1 MGRDTAR
8 RVIPLFRPYRG
19 RVAAVVGLIVLTSTI
34 GIVNPLL
41 IQAVFNKALF
51 GPGGLNLELL
61 YILVG
66 VMAVVPIVNGAI
78 GILQTYETTMVGQ
91 HVMRDLRDQLY
102 SHLETLSLAFFTGT
116 KTGEIQSRLANDV
129 GGVQTVVT
137 TTASTILANVVIFIS
152 TIVAMII
159 LSWQLTIVAV
169 ITVPAFFW
177 LTKAVG
183 DRRRRVSRSTQESL
197 AAMSAISEE
206 TLSVS
211 GVLLAKV
218 FGNQGRDIGRYRR
231 ENQRLA
237 DLEVRQQMIGQGFYA
252 VVQSFLSITPAAVYL
267 VAGLL
272 LANGQPISAGTI
284 VAFTTLQT
292 RLYFPIG
299 QLLQVSVEL
308 RSSLALFDR
317 IFEYLD
323 LKPDITDAPDAVDL
337 PSADGGGR
345 VALRD
350 VYFRYSGVPE
360 DALRGV
366 SFEADPG
373 QLVALV
379 GPSGA
384 GKTTISYLIPR
395 LYDVTGG
402 AIEIDG
408 TDVRRARQASLAAA
422 IGFVTQESYLFH
434 DTILANLQY
443 GRPSASQAEIE
454 EAARAAYIHD
464 RIMDFPDGYDTVVG
478 ERGYRL
484 SGGEKQR
491 LAIARVLLH
500 DPRILI
506 LDEATSA
513 LDTASEREV
522 QKALDALMGS
532 RTTIAIAHRLSTIV
546 NADVINVIDGGQVV
560 ESGSHRDLL
569 RQHGLYAVAVQRAVR
584 GRPGA
589 VVLRRRRRHGRR
601 QRAETRNTAGLT
613 AMTEGLDLHL
623 GVDKGAGF
631 VGRALETALREAIRS
646 GRLHPGARLPGSR
659 SLAADLGI
667 SRGTVVQAY
676 AQLIAEG
683 WLTGTTGSGTRVADL
698 PGPAP
703 AGAAGRRRAPG
714 RTPRRR
720 RRGSRSTCGPDAQ
733 TSVHSPERTGLRA
746 SAAPCPPHRTR
757 TWTTP
762 SPPACRCCAPRWP
775 TT

>member
-1 MGRDTAR
+1 MTAPGPLSSASGTPAVSAHANRDTAR
-8 RVIPLFRPYRG
+8 RVVPLFRPYR
-19 RVAAVVGLIVLTSTI
+19 VQVTAVVGLIVVTSTI
-34 GIVNPLL
+34 GIINPLL
-41 IQAVFNKALF
+41 IQTVFNKALF
-51 GPGGLNLELL
+51 VPGGPNIQLL
-61 YILVG
+61 VILVAI
-66 VMAVVPIVNGAI
+66 MAVVPIVNGAI
-78 GILQTYETTMVGQ
+78 GILQTYETTRVGQ
-91 HVMRDLRDQLY
+91 QVMRDLRDRLY

-137 TTASTILANVVIFIS
+137 TTASTILANVVIFTS
-152 TIVAMII
+152 TIVAMVI

-169 ITVPAFFW
+169 FTVPAFFW
-177 LTKAVG
+177 LTKMVG
-183 DRRRRVSRSTQESL
+183 DRRRTVSRSTQESL

-218 FGNQGRDIGRYRR
+218 FGNQGRDIGRYRQ

-237 DLEVRQQMIGQGFYA
+237 DLEVRQQMIGQGFYT
-252 VVQSFLSITPAAVYL
+252 VVQSFLSITPALVYL
-267 VAGLL
+267 VTGLL

-317 IFEYLD
+317 VFEYLD
-323 LKPDITDAPDAVDL
+323 VEPDIVDAPDAVDL
-337 PSADGGGR
+337 PVTANGGW
-345 VALRD
+345 VELRE
-350 VYFRYSGVPE
+350 VYFRYPGVPQ
-360 DALRGV
+360 DALAGV
-366 SFEADPG
+366 SLEAAPG

-402 AIEIDG
+402 AVKIDG
-408 TDVRRARQASLAAA
+408 IDVRQVRAASLAAA

-434 DTILANLQY
+434 DSILANISY
-443 GRPSASQAEIE
+443 GRPGASLAEVE

-464 RIMDFPDGYDTVVG
+464 RIMEFPDGYDTIVG

-569 RQHGLYAVAVQRAVR
+569 REAGLYADLYNEQFEGGRVQWCCEGGNVMADGSVR
-584 GRPGA
+584 KW
-589 VVLRRRRRHGRR
+589 
-601 QRAETRNTAGLT
+601 E
-613 AMTEGLDLHL
+613 
-623 GVDKGAGF
+623 K
-631 VGRALETALREAIRS
+631 
-646 GRLHPGARLPGSR
+646 LP
-659 SLAADLGI
+659 A
-667 SRGTVVQAY
+667 
-676 AQLIAEG
+676 
-683 WLTGTTGSGTRVADL
+683 
-698 PGPAP
+698 
-703 AGAAGRRRAPG
+703 
-714 RTPRRR
+714 
-720 RRGSRSTCGPDAQ
+720 
-733 TSVHSPERTGLRA
+733 
-746 SAAPCPPHRTR
+746 
-757 TWTTP
+757 
-762 SPPACRCCAPRWP
+762 
-775 TT
+775 

>member
-51 GPGGLNLELL
+51 PPGGGPKLELL

-66 VMAVVPIVNGAI
+66 IMAVVPIVNGAI

-137 TTASTILANVVIFIS
+137 TTASSILANVVIFIS

-252 VVQSFLSITPAAVYL
+252 VVQAFLSITPAAVYL
-267 VAGLL
+267 IAGLL

-337 PSADGGGR
+337 PSVATGGR

-350 VYFRYSGVPE
+350 VHFRYTGVPE

-373 QLVALV
+373 HLVALV

-408 TDVRRARQASLAAA
+408 IDVRRVRQASLATA

-434 DTILANLQY
+434 DTILANLEY
-443 GRPSASQAEIE
+443 GRPDASLAEIE

-464 RIMDFPDGYDTVVG
+464 RIMEFPEGYDTVVG

-546 NADVINVIDGGQVV
+546 NADVINVIDGGRVV

-569 RQHGLYAVAVQRAVR
+569 RQRGLYAVLYNEQFEGGRVQWCCEGGDVMADGSVR
-584 GRPGA
+584 KW
-589 VVLRRRRRHGRR
+589 
-601 QRAETRNTAGLT
+601 ETICLSCR
-613 AMTEGLDLHL
+613 L
-623 GVDKGAGF
+623 GGERG
-631 VGRALETALREAIRS
+631 
-646 GRLHPGARLPGSR
+646 PARLPGGPPLGD
-659 SLAADLGI
+659 LAVRDPEDHDGGELD
-667 SRGTVVQAY
+667 R
-676 AQLIAEG
+676 L
-683 WLTGTTGSGTRVADL
+683 
-698 PGPAP
+698 
-703 AGAAGRRRAPG
+703 AGRRPAEHGAGVGAVQRPPDRDPVVLGDQVVDGEAQVGVGAVHGGHDVFGARQAGGCPGSGSWSIQSGATRSRRPAGSPAGITFSNTSRMRA
-714 RTPRRR
+714 
-720 RRGSRSTCGPDAQ
+720 
-733 TSVHSPERTGLRA
+733 LLA
-746 SAAPCPPHRTR
+746 SGVIGV
-757 TWTTP
+757 
-762 SPPACRCCAPRWP
+762 SS
-775 TT
+775 

>member
-1 MGRDTAR
+1 MTARGPRSGAADASTARPAHANRDTAR
-8 RVIPLFRPYRG
+8 RIVPLFRPYRAK
-19 RVAAVVGLIVLTSTI
+19 VAAVVALILVTSTI
-34 GIVNPLL
+34 GIINPLL
-41 IQAVFNKALF
+41 IQAVFNDALF
-51 GPGGLNLELL
+51 VPGGPDLQLL
-61 YILVG
+61 VILVSI
-66 VMAVVPIVNGAI
+66 MAVVPIVNGAI
-78 GILQTYETTMVGQ
+78 GILQTYETTRVGQ
-91 HVMRDLRDQLY
+91 LVMRDLRDRLY
-102 SHLETLSLAFFTGT
+102 SHLQTLPLAFFTDT

-129 GGVQTVVT
+129 GGVQSVVT
-137 TTASTILANVVIFIS
+137 TTASTILANVVIFTS
-152 TIVAMII
+152 TIVAMVI

-169 ITVPAFFW
+169 ITVPVFFW
-177 LTKAVG
+177 LTKTVG
-183 DRRRRVSRSTQESL
+183 DRRRQVARSTQESL
-197 AAMSAISEE
+197 AAMSALSEE

-218 FGNQGRDIGRYRR
+218 FGNQARDTARYHQ

-252 VVQSFLSITPAAVYL
+252 IVQSFLSITPAAVYL

-272 LANGQPISAGTI
+272 LARGTGISAGTV

-317 IFEYLD
+317 VFEYLD
-323 LKPDITDAPDAVDL
+323 VVPDIVDAPDAVDL
-337 PSADGGGR
+337 PAASGGGR
-345 VALRD
+345 VALRE
-350 VYFRYSGVPE
+350 VYFRYPDTPA
-360 DALRGV
+360 DALAGV
-366 SFEADPG
+366 SFNADPG

-402 AIEIDG
+402 SVQIDG
-408 TDVRRARQASLAAA
+408 ADVRHVRQASLAAV

-434 DTILANLQY
+434 DTILANIRY
-443 GRPSASQAEIE
+443 GRPAASMAEVE

-464 RIMDFPDGYDTVVG
+464 RIMEFPDGYATVVG

-546 NADVINVIDGGQVV
+546 NADVINVIDAGRLV
-560 ESGSHRDLL
+560 ESGTH
-569 RQHGLYAVAVQRAVR
+569 
-584 GRPGA
+584 
-589 VVLRRRRRHGRR
+589 
-601 QRAETRNTAGLT
+601 
-613 AMTEGLDLHL
+613 
-623 GVDKGAGF
+623 
-631 VGRALETALREAIRS
+631 
-646 GRLHPGARLPGSR
+646 R
-659 SLAADLGI
+659 SLLGQGGVYASLYQEQFEGGKI
-667 SRGTVVQAY
+667 QWRCPDGDIMTDGTIRHRETQ
-676 AQLIAEG
+676 
-683 WLTGTTGSGTRVADL
+683 
-698 PGPAP
+698 PA
-703 AGAAGRRRAPG
+703 
-714 RTPRRR
+714 
-720 RRGSRSTCGPDAQ
+720 
-733 TSVHSPERTGLRA
+733 
-746 SAAPCPPHRTR
+746 
-757 TWTTP
+757 
-762 SPPACRCCAPRWP
+762 
-775 TT
+775 

>member
-1 MGRDTAR
+1 MMPTDAPARTGRNTAR
-8 RVIPLFRPYRG
+8 RIVTLFRPYRLQ
-19 RVAAVVGLIVLTSTI
+19 VAAVVGLIVVTSTI
-34 GIVNPLL
+34 GIINPLL

-51 GPGGLNLELL
+51 VPGGPNLDLL

-66 VMAVVPIVNGAI
+66 VMAAVPIVNGAI
-78 GILQTYETTMVGQ
+78 GILQTYETTRVGQ
-91 HVMRDLRDQLY
+91 LVMRDLRDRLY
-102 SHLETLSLAFFTGT
+102 AHLQTLSLAFFTGT

-137 TTASTILANVVIFIS
+137 TTASTILANVVTFVS
-152 TIVAMII
+152 SIVAMII
-159 LSWQLTIVAV
+159 ISWQLTIVAV

-177 LTKAVG
+177 LTKTVG

-218 FGNQGRDIGRYRR
+218 FGSQARDITRYEQ

-252 VVQSFLSITPAAVYL
+252 VVQSFLSITPALIYL
-267 VAGLL
+267 TAGLL
-272 LANGQPISAGTI
+272 LANHHAISTGTV

-323 LKPDITDAPDAVDL
+323 VTPDIVDAPDAVDM
-337 PSADGGGR
+337 PAAGTGGR

-350 VYFRYSGVPE
+350 VYFRYPGTGD
-360 DALRGV
+360 DALAGV
-366 SFEADPG
+366 SFESDPG

-402 AIEIDG
+402 SIEIDG
-408 TDVRRARQASLAAA
+408 LDVRRVRQASLAAA

-434 DTILANLQY
+434 DSILANLRY
-443 GRPSASQAEIE
+443 GRPSATLEEIE

-464 RIMDFPDGYDTVVG
+464 RIMEFPDGYDTIAG

-522 QKALDALMGS
+522 QKALDALMGT

-546 NADVINVIDGGQVV
+546 NADIINVIDRGHVV
-560 ESGSHRDLL
+560 ESGPHRDLL
-569 RQHGLYAVAVQRAVR
+569 RQGGLYATLYTEQFEGGRVQWCCDGGDVMADGTVR
-584 GRPGA
+584 KRENAARLETGS
-589 VVLRRRRRHGRR
+589 
-601 QRAETRNTAGLT
+601 AET
-613 AMTEGLDLHL
+613 
-623 GVDKGAGF
+623 
-631 VGRALETALREAIRS
+631 
-646 GRLHPGARLPGSR
+646 
-659 SLAADLGI
+659 
-667 SRGTVVQAY
+667 
-676 AQLIAEG
+676 
-683 WLTGTTGSGTRVADL
+683 
-698 PGPAP
+698 
-703 AGAAGRRRAPG
+703 
-714 RTPRRR
+714 
-720 RRGSRSTCGPDAQ
+720 
-733 TSVHSPERTGLRA
+733 
-746 SAAPCPPHRTR
+746 PPHL
-757 TWTTP
+757 
-762 SPPACRCCAPRWP
+762 CRRCFGG
-775 TT
+775 

>member
-1 MGRDTAR
+1 VPDAPAHAGRNTAR
-8 RVIPLFRPYRG
+8 RVVPLFRPYRA
-19 RVAAVVGLIVLTSTI
+19 RVAMVVGLIVLTSTI
-34 GIVNPLL
+34 GIINPLL

-51 GPGGLNLELL
+51 VKGGPKLDLL
-61 YILVG
+61 YILVAI
-66 VMAVVPIVNGAI
+66 MAAVPIVNGAI
-78 GILQTYETTMVGQ
+78 GILQTYETTKVGQ
-91 HVMRDLRDQLY
+91 QVMRDLRDRLY
-102 SHLETLSLAFFTGT
+102 SHLQTLSLAFFTGT

-129 GGVQTVVT
+129 GGVQSVVT
-137 TTASTILANVVIFIS
+137 TTASSILANVVTFVS
-152 TIVAMII
+152 SIVAMII
-159 LSWQLTIVAV
+159 ISWQLTIVAV

-177 LTKAVG
+177 LTKTVG
-183 DRRRRVSRSTQESL
+183 DRRRKVSTATQESL

-218 FGNQGRDIGRYRR
+218 FGSQLRDVTRYRD

-237 DLEVRQQMIGQGFYA
+237 DLELRQQMIGQGFYA
-252 VVQSFLSITPAAVYL
+252 VVQSFLSITPAAIYL
-267 VAGLL
+267 ISGLL
-272 LANGQPISAGTI
+272 LAHGTAISAGTI

-323 LKPDITDAPDAVDL
+323 VMPDIVDAPDATDL
-337 PSADGGGR
+337 PVTAVGGR
-345 VALRD
+345 VALTD
-350 VYFRYSGVPE
+350 VYFRYPGVE
-360 DALRGV
+360 DDALKGV
-366 SFEADPG
+366 SFAAEPG
-373 QLVALV
+373 HLVALV

-402 AIEIDG
+402 SIEIDG
-408 TDVRRARQASLAAA
+408 IDVRRIREASLAAA

-434 DTILANLQY
+434 DTILANLRY
-443 GRPSASQAEIE
+443 GRPTATLEEIE

-464 RIMDFPDGYDTVVG
+464 RIMEFPDGYDTLVG

-546 NADVINVIDGGQVV
+546 NADIINVIDGGRVV
-560 ESGSHRDLL
+560 ESGPHRDLL
-569 RQHGLYAVAVQRAVR
+569 REGGLYASLYNEQFEGGQVQWCCDGGDV
-584 GRPGA
+584 
-589 VVLRRRRRHGRR
+589 
-601 QRAETRNTAGLT
+601 
-613 AMTEGLDLHL
+613 M
-623 GVDKGAGF
+623 
-631 VGRALETALREAIRS
+631 
-646 GRLHPGARLPGSR
+646 
-659 SLAADLGI
+659 AD
-667 SRGTVVQAY
+667 GTVRKR
-676 AQLIAEG
+676 E
-683 WLTGTTGSGTRVADL
+683 TL
-698 PGPAP
+698 PA
-703 AGAAGRRRAPG
+703 
-714 RTPRRR
+714 
-720 RRGSRSTCGPDAQ
+720 
-733 TSVHSPERTGLRA
+733 
-746 SAAPCPPHRTR
+746 
-757 TWTTP
+757 
-762 SPPACRCCAPRWP
+762 
-775 TT
+775 

>member
-1 MGRDTAR
+1 VPGHGNRDTAR
-8 RVIPLFRPYRG
+8 RVVPLFRPYRAQ
-19 RVAAVVGLIVLTSTI
+19 VAAVVGLIVVTSTI
-34 GIVNPLL
+34 GIINPLL

-51 GPGGLNLELL
+51 VPGGPNVQLL
-61 YILVG
+61 VTLV
-66 VMAVVPIVNGAI
+66 VIMAVVPIVNGAI
-78 GILQTYETTMVGQ
+78 GILQTYETTRVGQ
-91 HVMRDLRDQLY
+91 LVMRDLRDRLY
-102 SHLETLSLAFFTGT
+102 AHLQTLPLAFFTGT

-129 GGVQTVVT
+129 GGVQSVVT
-137 TTASTILANVVIFIS
+137 TTASSILANLVIFIS
-152 TIVAMII
+152 TIVAMVI

-169 ITVPAFFW
+169 ITVPVFFW
-177 LTKAVG
+177 LTKMVG
-183 DRRRRVSRSTQESL
+183 ERRRRVTTATQESL
-197 AAMSAISEE
+197 AAMSTLSEE

-218 FGNQGRDIGRYRR
+218 FGNQARDTARYQQ

-252 VVQSFLSITPAAVYL
+252 IVQSFLSITPAAVYL

-272 LANGQPISAGTI
+272 LAGGTPISAGTV

-323 LKPDITDAPDAVDL
+323 VVPDIVDAPDAVDL
-337 PSADGGGR
+337 PTIGSGGR
-345 VALRD
+345 VAVHD
-350 VYFRYSGVPE
+350 VYFRYPATPS
-360 DALRGV
+360 DALAGI
-366 SFEADPG
+366 SFHADPG

-402 AIEIDG
+402 SVQVDG
-408 TDVRRARQASLAAA
+408 ADVRTVRQASLAAA

-434 DTILANLQY
+434 DSILANIRY
-443 GRPSASQAEIE
+443 GRPAASMAEVE

-464 RIMDFPDGYDTVVG
+464 RIMEFPDGYDTVVG

-546 NADVINVIDGGQVV
+546 NADVINVIDGGRVV
-560 ESGSHRDLL
+560 ESGSHRSLL
-569 RQHGLYAVAVQRAVR
+569 RQGGVYASLYQEQFDGGKVQWQCTGGDIMAD
-584 GRPGA
+584 GTI
-589 VVLRRRRRHGRR
+589 R
-601 QRAETRNTAGLT
+601 QRQ
-613 AMTEGLDLHL
+613 
-623 GVDKGAGF
+623 
-631 VGRALETALREAIRS
+631 
-646 GRLHPGARLPGSR
+646 P
-659 SLAADLGI
+659 
-667 SRGTVVQAY
+667 Q
-676 AQLIAEG
+676 
-683 WLTGTTGSGTRVADL
+683 
-698 PGPAP
+698 
-703 AGAAGRRRAPG
+703 
-714 RTPRRR
+714 
-720 RRGSRSTCGPDAQ
+720 
-733 TSVHSPERTGLRA
+733 
-746 SAAPCPPHRTR
+746 
-757 TWTTP
+757 
-762 SPPACRCCAPRWP
+762 P
-775 TT
+775 T

>member
-1 MGRDTAR
+1 MTTRGPLAAPVTGGAEPPAHVDRNTAR

-19 RVAAVVGLIVLTSTI
+19 RVALVVGLIVLTSTI

-51 GPGGLNLELL
+51 VPGGPNLHLL
-61 YILVG
+61 YILVAI
-66 VMAVVPIVNGAI
+66 MAVVPIVNGAI
-78 GILQTYETTMVGQ
+78 GILQTYETTKVGQ
-91 HVMRDLRDQLY
+91 QVMLDLRDRLY

-129 GGVQTVVT
+129 GGVQNVVT
-137 TTASTILANVVIFIS
+137 TTASTILANVVIFVS

-183 DRRRRVSRSTQESL
+183 DRRRRVSRSTQETL

-237 DLEVRQQMIGQGFYA
+237 ALEVRQQMIGQGFYA

-317 IFEYLD
+317 VFEYLD
-323 LKPDITDAPDAVDL
+323 LKPDIVDAPDAVNL
-337 PSADGGGR
+337 VAADGGGR
-345 VALRD
+345 VALRS
-350 VYFRYSGVPE
+350 VYFRYPEVPE
-360 DALRGV
+360 DALTGV
-366 SFEADPG
+366 SFSAEPG

-402 AIEIDG
+402 SIEIDG
-408 TDVRRARQASLAAA
+408 IDVRQVRQASLAAD

-443 GRPSASQAEIE
+443 GRPGASLEEIE
-454 EAARAAYIHD
+454 DAARAAYIHD
-464 RIMDFPDGYDTVVG
+464 RIMEFPDGYDTVVG

-546 NADVINVIDGGQVV
+546 NADVINVIDGGRVV
-560 ESGSHRDLL
+560 DSGSHRELL
-569 RQHGLYAVAVQRAVR
+569 GRQGLYATLYNEQFEGGRVQWCCEDGDVMADGSVR
-584 GRPGA
+584 KR
-589 VVLRRRRRHGRR
+589 
-601 QRAETRNTAGLT
+601 ET
-613 AMTEGLDLHL
+613 
-623 GVDKGAGF
+623 
-631 VGRALETALREAIRS
+631 
-646 GRLHPGARLPGSR
+646 LP
-659 SLAADLGI
+659 A
-667 SRGTVVQAY
+667 
-676 AQLIAEG
+676 
-683 WLTGTTGSGTRVADL
+683 
-698 PGPAP
+698 
-703 AGAAGRRRAPG
+703 
-714 RTPRRR
+714 
-720 RRGSRSTCGPDAQ
+720 
-733 TSVHSPERTGLRA
+733 
-746 SAAPCPPHRTR
+746 
-757 TWTTP
+757 
-762 SPPACRCCAPRWP
+762 
-775 TT
+775 

>member
-1 MGRDTAR
+1 MTAEAGPLPHSGRNTVR
-8 RVIPLFRPYRG
+8 RVVPLFRPYRG
-19 RVAAVVGLIVLTSTI
+19 RVVLVVALIVITSTI

-51 GPGGLNLELL
+51 VQGGPKLGLL
-61 YILVG
+61 YVLVAI
-66 VMAVVPIVNGAI
+66 MAAVPIVNGAI
-78 GILQTYETTMVGQ
+78 GIWQTYETTTVGQ
-91 HVMRDLRDQLY
+91 LVMRDLRDRLY
-102 SHLETLSLAFFTGT
+102 SHLQTLSLAFFTGT

-137 TTASTILANVVIFIS
+137 TTASTILANVVTFVS
-152 TIVAMII
+152 SIVAMVII
-159 LSWQLTIVAV
+159 SWQLTIVSV

-177 LTKAVG
+177 LTKTVG
-183 DRRRRVSRSTQESL
+183 DRRRKVSRSTQEAL

-218 FGNQGRDIGRYRR
+218 FGSQARDIGRYRTQN
-231 ENQRLA
+231 ERLA
-237 DLEVRQQMIGQGFYA
+237 GLEVRQQMIGQGFFA
-252 VVQSFLSITPAAVYL
+252 VVQSFLSITPAAIYL
-267 VAGLL
+267 IAGLL
-272 LANGQPISAGTI
+272 LAHGHGVSAGTI

-317 IFEYLD
+317 VFEYLD
-323 LKPDITDAPDAVDL
+323 VLPDITDAPDAVDL
-337 PSADGGGR
+337 PSVSSGGH

-350 VYFRYSGVPE
+350 VHFRYPGVPT
-360 DALRGV
+360 DALSGV
-366 SFEADPG
+366 SFTAEPG

-408 TDVRRARQASLAAA
+408 IDVRQVKEASLAAA

-434 DTILANLQY
+434 DTIRANLEY
-443 GRPSASQAEIE
+443 GKPGASDAEIE
-454 EAARAAYIHD
+454 AAARAAYIHD
-464 RIMDFPDGYDTVVG
+464 RIMEFGDGYDTVVG

-546 NADVINVIDGGQVV
+546 AADTINVIDHGQVT
-560 ESGSHRDLL
+560 ETGSHRELL
-569 RQHGLYAVAVQRAVR
+569 RAGGLYAALYNEQFEGGKVQWRCADGDVLSDGTVR
-584 GRPGA
+584 
-589 VVLRRRRRHGRR
+589 
-601 QRAETRNTAGLT
+601 
-613 AMTEGLDLHL
+613 
-623 GVDKGAGF
+623 K
-631 VGRALETALREAIRS
+631 REA
-646 GRLHPGARLPGSR
+646 
-659 SLAADLGI
+659 AA
-667 SRGTVVQAY
+667 
-676 AQLIAEG
+676 
-683 WLTGTTGSGTRVADL
+683 
-698 PGPAP
+698 
-703 AGAAGRRRAPG
+703 
-714 RTPRRR
+714 
-720 RRGSRSTCGPDAQ
+720 
-733 TSVHSPERTGLRA
+733 
-746 SAAPCPPHRTR
+746 
-757 TWTTP
+757 
-762 SPPACRCCAPRWP
+762 
-775 TT
+775 